1 MNVNIKNKNSKENRL
16 ETNLEEKMKYIN
28 RQLLAEKKIIN
39 DLFDYQG
46 FDESIKQV
54 YQYYD
59 TFFQH
64 GLKNMLIVLVLEI
77 VAFTYKITINQMLL
91 H

>member
-59 TFFQH
+59 TFFF
-64 GLKNMLIVLVLEI
+64 NM
-77 VAFTYKITINQMLL
+77 A
-91 H
+91 